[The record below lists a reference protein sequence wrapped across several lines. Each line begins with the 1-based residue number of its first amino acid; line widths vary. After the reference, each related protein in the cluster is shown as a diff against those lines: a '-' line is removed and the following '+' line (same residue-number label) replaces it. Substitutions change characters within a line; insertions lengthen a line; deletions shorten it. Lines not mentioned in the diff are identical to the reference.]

1 MADEPL
7 AGVESAEA
15 HRRRTRGRLVRG
27 LAAVVV
33 LVLVIAFVV
42 ANAQPVKVRFWFVNA
57 HPKLIWVIV
66 GCLVAGAAIG
76 AVLAR
81 PGSFGG
87 KGSRR
92 SRRRG

>member
-1 MADEPL
+1 VADEPL

-15 HRRRTRGRLVRG
+15 HRRVVRGRLVRG
-27 LAAVVV
+27 AAVVVV

-66 GCLVAGAAIG
+66 GCLVVGAGIG
-76 AVLAR
+76 AVLGR
-81 PGSFGG
+81 PGRFRG

-92 SRRRG
+92 RRRRG